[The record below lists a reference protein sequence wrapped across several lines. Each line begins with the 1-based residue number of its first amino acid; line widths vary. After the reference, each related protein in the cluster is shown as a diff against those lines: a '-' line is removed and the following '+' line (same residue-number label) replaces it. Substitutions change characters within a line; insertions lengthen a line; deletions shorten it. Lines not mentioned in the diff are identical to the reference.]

1 MGRCGGGEGGERA
14 RARGRGGGKW
24 AWNQPVSVPSVP
36 SEKPTAIALPAVLLE
51 TAELSPAAAAAAAA
65 ADDDDLTV
73 VLLQVAPQKS
83 MLTLPAQHIQ

>member
-1 MGRCGGGEGGERA
+1 M
-14 RARGRGGGKW
+14 
-24 AWNQPVSVPSVP
+24 SVPSVP

-65 ADDDDLTV
+65 AADDDDLTV